1 MLKVEK
7 DERGRGSG
15 SDEPGNDGLGGGG
28 KGEHDHEPDTVT
40 IVVNGK
46 AKTVPKNATL
56 SFWDLVNLAFA
67 NPQTGAD
74 IQYTV
79 QYTRG
84 HGNKPSGALVEG
96 QSVKVK
102 EGMEFDVT
110 STNRS

>member
-1 MLKVEK
+1 MNIELQ
-7 DERGRGSG
+7 SG
-15 SDEPGNDGLGGGG
+15 T
-28 KGEHDHEPDTVT
+28 DHEPDTVT
-40 IVVNGK
+40 IVVNGRAK
-46 AKTVPKNATL
+46 AVPKNAIL
-56 SFWDLVNLAFA
+56 SYWDVVQLAFE
-67 NPQTGAD
+67 NPQTGDA

-84 HGNKPSGALVEG
+84 QGNKPSGTLVEG

>member
-1 MLKVEK
+1 MNVELQ
-7 DERGRGSG
+7 GA
-15 SDEPGNDGLGGGG
+15 L
-28 KGEHDHEPDTVT
+28 DHEPDTVT
-40 IVVNGK
+40 IVVNGR
-46 AKTVPKNATL
+46 AKTVLKNAIL
-56 SFWDLVNLAFA
+56 SYWDVVKLAFE
-67 NPQTGAD
+67 NPPTGDA

-84 HGNKPSGALVEG
+84 QGNKPSGTLVEG